1 MMKRGKN
8 LIEEFKKFITR
19 GNVIDMA
26 VGVIIGGS
34 FTTIVTSLNNDIIT
48 PILGIFGGVDFSNL
62 KLVLGSGKNAPVL
75 AYGDFSNLKLVLGSG
90 KNAPVLAYGS
100 FITAVINFLI
110 VAFIL
115 FALIK
120 LVNSINESI
129 KAKIGEENKAEAK
142 VKICPFCKEEINIEA
157 SRCPHCTSVI
167 DE

>member
-75 AYGDFSNLKLVLGSG
+75 AYG
-90 KNAPVLAYGS
+90 S

-142 VKICPFCKEEINIEA
+142 VKICPFCKEEINIKA

>member
-1 MMKRGKN
+1 MMKRGKA

-62 KLVLGSGKNAPVL
+62 KLVLGS
-75 AYGDFSNLKLVLGSG
+75 S

>member
-1 MMKRGKN
+1 MKRGKA

-48 PILGIFGGVDFSNL
+48 PILGIFGGV
-62 KLVLGSGKNAPVL
+62 
-75 AYGDFSNLKLVLGSG
+75 DFSNLKLVLGSG

>member
-1 MMKRGKN
+1 MKKGKTF
-8 LIEEFKKFITR
+8 IGEFKKFITR

-75 AYGDFSNLKLVLGSG
+75 AYG
-90 KNAPVLAYGS
+90 S

-129 KAKIGEENKAEAK
+129 KAKIGEENKAKPK
-142 VKICPFCKEEINIEA
+142 VKICPFCKEEIHIEA
-157 SRCPHCTSVI
+157 SKCPHCTSVI
-167 DE
+167 EE

>member
-1 MMKRGKN
+1 MKRGKN

-48 PILGIFGGVDFSNL
+48 PILGIFGGV
-62 KLVLGSGKNAPVL
+62 
-75 AYGDFSNLKLVLGSG
+75 DFSNLKLVLGSG

>member
-62 KLVLGSGKNAPVL
+62 KLVFCIK
-75 AYGDFSNLKLVLGSG
+75 KLFKAS
-90 KNAPVLAYGS
+90 
-100 FITAVINFLI
+100 LI
-110 VAFIL
+110 
-115 FALIK
+115 
-120 LVNSINESI
+120 
-129 KAKIGEENKAEAK
+129 
-142 VKICPFCKEEINIEA
+142 
-157 SRCPHCTSVI
+157 
-167 DE
+167 

>member
-1 MMKRGKN
+1 
-8 LIEEFKKFITR
+8 
-19 GNVIDMA
+19 MA

-48 PILGIFGGVDFSNL
+48 PILGIFGGV
-62 KLVLGSGKNAPVL
+62 
-75 AYGDFSNLKLVLGSG
+75 DFSNLKLVLGSG

>member
-1 MMKRGKN
+1 MKRGKN

-34 FTTIVTSLNNDIIT
+34 FTTIITSLNNDIIT
-48 PILGIFGGVDFSNL
+48 PILGIFGGV
-62 KLVLGSGKNAPVL
+62 
-75 AYGDFSNLKLVLGSG
+75 DFSNLKLVLGSG

>member
-75 AYGDFSNLKLVLGSG
+75 AYG
-90 KNAPVLAYGS
+90 S

-129 KAKIGEENKAEAK
+129 KAEAK

>member
-48 PILGIFGGVDFSNL
+48 PILGIFGGV
-62 KLVLGSGKNAPVL
+62 
-75 AYGDFSNLKLVLGSG
+75 DFSNLKLVLGSG

-157 SRCPHCTSVI
+157 SRCPHCTSII

>member
-1 MMKRGKN
+1 MKRGKN

-62 KLVLGSGKNAPVL
+62 KLVLGSGKN
-75 AYGDFSNLKLVLGSG
+75 D
-90 KNAPVLAYGS
+90 PVLAYGS

>member
-1 MMKRGKN
+1 MKRGKN

-48 PILGIFGGVDFSNL
+48 PILWIFGGV
-62 KLVLGSGKNAPVL
+62 
-75 AYGDFSNLKLVLGSG
+75 DFSNLKLVLGSG

>member
-34 FTTIVTSLNNDIIT
+34 FTAIVTSLNNDIIT
-48 PILGIFGGVDFSNL
+48 PILGIFGGV
-62 KLVLGSGKNAPVL
+62 
-75 AYGDFSNLKLVLGSG
+75 DFSNLKLVLGSG

>member
-62 KLVLGSGKNAPVL
+62 KLVLGS
-75 AYGDFSNLKLVLGSG
+75 S

>member
-75 AYGDFSNLKLVLGSG
+75 AYV
-90 KNAPVLAYGS
+90 YS
-100 FITAVINFLI
+100 FCFD
-110 VAFIL
+110 
-115 FALIK
+115 
-120 LVNSINESI
+120 
-129 KAKIGEENKAEAK
+129 K
-142 VKICPFCKEEINIEA
+142 V
-157 SRCPHCTSVI
+157 S
-167 DE
+167 

>member
-75 AYGDFSNLKLVLGSG
+75 AYG
-90 KNAPVLAYGS
+90 S

-129 KAKIGEENKAEAK
+129 KAKIGEENKVEAK

>member
-1 MMKRGKN
+1 MMKRGKA

-48 PILGIFGGVDFSNL
+48 PILGIFGGV
-62 KLVLGSGKNAPVL
+62 
-75 AYGDFSNLKLVLGSG
+75 DFSNLKLVLGSG

>member
-1 MMKRGKN
+1 MMKRGKA

-62 KLVLGSGKNAPVL
+62 KLVLGS
-75 AYGDFSNLKLVLGSG
+75 D

>member
-34 FTTIVTSLNNDIIT
+34 FTTIITSLNNDIIT
-48 PILGIFGGVDFSNL
+48 PILGIFGGV
-62 KLVLGSGKNAPVL
+62 
-75 AYGDFSNLKLVLGSG
+75 DFSNLKLVLGSG

>member
-75 AYGDFSNLKLVLGSG
+75 AYG
-90 KNAPVLAYGS
+90 S

-115 FALIK
+115 LALIK

>member
-62 KLVLGSGKNAPVL
+62 KLVLGS
-75 AYGDFSNLKLVLGSG
+75 D

>member
-1 MMKRGKN
+1 MMKRGKT

-48 PILGIFGGVDFSNL
+48 PILGIFGGV
-62 KLVLGSGKNAPVL
+62 
-75 AYGDFSNLKLVLGSG
+75 DFSNLKLVLGSG

>member
-48 PILGIFGGVDFSNL
+48 PILGIFGGV
-62 KLVLGSGKNAPVL
+62 
-75 AYGDFSNLKLVLGSG
+75 DFSNLKLVLGSG

>member
-75 AYGDFSNLKLVLGSG
+75 AYG
-90 KNAPVLAYGS
+90 S

-120 LVNSINESI
+120 LVNSINQSI

>member
-1 MMKRGKN
+1 MMKRGKA

-75 AYGDFSNLKLVLGSG
+75 AYG
-90 KNAPVLAYGS
+90 S

-129 KAKIGEENKAEAK
+129 KAKIGEENKAEAE

>member
-75 AYGDFSNLKLVLGSG
+75 AYG
-90 KNAPVLAYGS
+90 S

-115 FALIK
+115 FDLIK

>member
-34 FTTIVTSLNNDIIT
+34 FTTIVTSLNNDVIT
-48 PILGIFGGVDFSNL
+48 PILGIFGGV
-62 KLVLGSGKNAPVL
+62 
-75 AYGDFSNLKLVLGSG
+75 DFSNLKLVLGSG